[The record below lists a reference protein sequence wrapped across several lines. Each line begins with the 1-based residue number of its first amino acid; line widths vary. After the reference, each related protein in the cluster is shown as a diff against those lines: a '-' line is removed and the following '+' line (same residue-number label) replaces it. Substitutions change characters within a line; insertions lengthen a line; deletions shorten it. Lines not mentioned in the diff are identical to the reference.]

1 MSKGGDSQIKE
12 NKTVEWRQ
20 MEKESTLANR
30 LKCQEAHLDNG
41 RK

>member
-1 MSKGGDSQIKE
+1 MSKGGDSQIKG

-20 MEKESTLANR
+20 MVKESTLAKS
-30 LKCQEAHLDNG
+30 LKCQEAHSDKG